1 MTAAETMPCLIPII
15 GQIQHYAWGGYRF
28 IPSLLGR
35 SDSSSTPC
43 AELWLG
49 AHPKSPSIARLS
61 NKDVPLDHLLS
72 TAPETWL
79 GPRVSRTFDS
89 RLPYLMKILDAKDM
103 LSIQVH
109 PSKPQAEAGF
119 SREEAQHIPLD
130 APTRNYKDNNHK
142 PEVHVALTEFWMLHG
157 FRPLDEI
164 EHILSNTPEFRDL
177 YSEFQTGGL
186 PRLYRFVME
195 MPQNDVDAI
204 LIPLLSRL
212 REVPE
217 TKRDKHTP
225 DFWALRADDT
235 FPVAGGGHDRGI
247 FSIFFLNLV
256 HLQPGQGTF
265 QDAGVLHAYLEG
277 TNVEL
282 MANSDNVLR
291 GGLTPKHVDVEELL
305 KTVDF
310 TTAKPSILEPSAR
323 SKSKDLYSTPATDF
337 ELSRITLNAGD
348 VYKSD
353 TDHGPDTMI
362 VLQGEVKIQCCRDTL
377 TFGRGDAGFA
387 GANCPYTVSTSE
399 GAILFKATV
408 PIS

>member
-1 MTAAETMPCLIPII
+1 MTAAETTPCLIPIT

-28 IPSLLGR
+28 IPDLLGQ
-35 SDSSSTPC
+35 SNSSSTPY

-49 AHPKSPSIARLS
+49 AHPKSPSIARVS
-61 NKDVPLDHLLS
+61 NRDIQLDHLLS
-72 TAPETWL
+72 TAAETWL
-79 GPRVSRTFDS
+79 GPHVSRTFDR

-109 PSKPQAEAGF
+109 PSKSQAEAGF
-119 SREEAQHIPLD
+119 AREEKQHIPLD

-157 FRPLDEI
+157 FRPLEEI
-164 EHILSNTPEFRDL
+164 ERILNQTPEFKDL
-177 YSEFQTGGL
+177 YSVFQTGGL
-186 PRLYRFVME
+186 PRLYRSVME
-195 MPQNDVDAI
+195 MPQSDVDAI
-204 LIPLLSRL
+204 LTPLLRRL

-217 TKRDKHTP
+217 TKRDKNTP
-225 DFWALRADDT
+225 DFWAIRADDT

-256 HLQPGQGTF
+256 YLQPGQGTF

-291 GGLTPKHVDVEELL
+291 GGLTPKHVDVDELL

-310 TTAKPSILEPSAR
+310 TAATPSILEASPLSMTT
-323 SKSKDLYSTPATDF
+323 DLYPTPAADF
-337 ELSRITLNAGD
+337 DLYRITLNAGED
-348 VYKSD
+348 HKSD
-353 TDHGPDTMI
+353 AEHGPDTLV
-362 VLQGEVKIQCCRDTL
+362 VLEGEVSVQHSGGTE

-387 GANCPYTVSTSE
+387 AANCPYTLSTSK
-399 GAILFKATV
+399 GAVLFKATV
-408 PIS
+408 PLS